1 MGARLRSEGDF
12 PPSGSVSLWH
22 PDSGSSATVASL
34 SSEFMSAEKNR
45 FLVAAFY
52 SASQVMICME
62 LGLAWKTSSP
72 SL

>member
-45 FLVAAFY
+45 ILVAY
-52 SASQVMICME
+52 LQS
-62 LGLAWKTSSP
+62 LTSHTLHGTGSG
-72 SL
+72 SED